1 MPHLEKRG
9 GTEAR
14 DGEGDAERSDSYG
27 RREAARGARR
37 ERMTAAEGSSTRLLS
52 FGTWRVLCVVSAV
65 LCATQRGAQSIPA
78 GWHAAYE
85 EMCIIN

>member
-37 ERMTAAEGSSTRLLS
+37 ERMTAAEGSSTRVLSLSEHGVCCVWCLL
-52 FGTWRVLCVVSAV
+52 C
-65 LCATQRGAQSIPA
+65 CATQRGAQSIPA

>member
-1 MPHLEKRG
+1 MLHLEKRG

-52 FGTWRVLCVVSAV
+52 LSEHGVCGVWCLLCCVPLSAG
-65 LCATQRGAQSIPA
+65 LNLIPA
-78 GWHAAYE
+78 RVT
-85 EMCIIN
+85 CSV

>member
-52 FGTWRVLCVVSAV
+52 LSEHGVCCVWCLLC
-65 LCATQRGAQSIPA
+65 CATQRGAQSIFRP
-78 GWHAAYE
+78 GGSVE

>member
-52 FGTWRVLCVVSAV
+52 LSEHGVCVVCGVCCAVPLSAGLNLYSGRV
-65 LCATQRGAQSIPA
+65 ACSV
-78 GWHAAYE
+78 
-85 EMCIIN
+85 